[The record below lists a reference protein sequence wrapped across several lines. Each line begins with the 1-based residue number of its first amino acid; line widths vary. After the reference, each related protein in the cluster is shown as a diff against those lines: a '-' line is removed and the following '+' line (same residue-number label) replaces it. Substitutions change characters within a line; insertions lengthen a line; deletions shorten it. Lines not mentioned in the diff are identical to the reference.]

1 MALVLF
7 DSNILIDALKGYE
20 QALQELAYWNDPAIS
35 SITWMEVYAGATA
48 DEIPQ
53 LDKMINAVQF
63 KIFHTSDA
71 IMKRATQI
79 RSASLRLSRKTA
91 LPDAII
97 MATAQELDAMIITR
111 NKKDFKGRRVRI
123 PYELRTQTLVQVV
136 NIVAPDA
143 ASRH

>member
-20 QALQELAYWNDPAIS
+20 QALIELAYWNDPAIS
-35 SITWMEVYAGATA
+35 SITWMEVYAGATL
-48 DEIPQ
+48 DEIPK
-53 LDKMINAVQF
+53 LNELMETVRF
-63 KIFHTSDA
+63 KIFHTSDV
-71 IMKRATQI
+71 IMQRATQI
-79 RSASLRLSRKTA
+79 RSASLRQNRKTA

-97 MATAQELDAMIITR
+97 MATAQELDAMLITR
-111 NKKDFKGRRVRI
+111 NKKDFKGRRVRV

-143 ASRH
+143 ERGQ

>member
-20 QALQELAYWNDPAIS
+20 QALIELAYWNDPAIS
-35 SITWMEVYAGATA
+35 SITWMEVYAGATI
-48 DEIPQ
+48 DEIPK
-53 LDKMINAVQF
+53 LNELVETVRF

-79 RSASLRLSRKTA
+79 RSASLRQSRKTA

-97 MATAQELDAMIITR
+97 MATALEMDAILITR
-111 NKKDFKGRRVRI
+111 NKRDFKGRRVRI

-143 ASRH
+143 ASNN